1 MKKRRVE
8 QAFDEA
14 APEYDTWVKQAL
26 PTYDELFSVAVEIIP
41 FAQDQPIAVADLG
54 AGSGLFARHVLAIY
68 PEATFTLVDAST
80 EMLDLARKRFRQESD
95 AFAFIE
101 QRLEDFSED
110 ERFDVVISSLAIHH
124 LEDADKRSLFKRIL
138 TALRPG
144 GAFINVDQIKGQPPF
159 DRLYWETWLAK
170 VRAAGA
176 SEANIQTSIKR
187 RKEFDHDARLSS
199 QLTWLREAGFVADCI
214 YKHYFVA
221 VFLALKRAA

>member
-221 VFLALKRAA
+221 VFLALKQAA

>member
-176 SEANIQTSIKR
+176 SEPNIQTSIKR
-187 RKEFDHDARLSS
+187 RKAFDLDARLSS

-221 VFLALKRAA
+221 VFLALKQAA